1 MLKRKVQLMNTIYN
15 EIQKEF
21 GITKPMSKSE
31 ISDMV
36 NNWAMLDKVKQNE
49 IIRNSARPNRE
60 GFIL

>member
-1 MLKRKVQLMNTIYN
+1 MNTIYN

-36 NNWAMLDKVKQNE
+36 NDWAMLSKAQQDEV
-49 IIRNSARPNRE
+49 IRTSSRHNRS
-60 GFIL
+60 GFILD